1 MATVIGELLL
11 RYGLIEWTGSGHF
24 ELTYGKWGKP
34 SLLYPRHLYFN
45 ISHCKEA
52 SVCVISDEEVGID
65 IEVIRDVK
73 SSVIQKV
80 CTTEEAER
88 IYKSDRPE
96 EEFIKY
102 WVMKESYAK
111 LLGVGLSRDFRTI
124 DTIKLRENFMLS
136 RVKNMYISIARYNR
150 T

>member
-34 SLLYPRHLYFN
+34 SFLYPRHLYFN

-52 SVCVISDEEVGID
+52 SICVISDEEVGID

-80 CTTEEAER
+80 CTSEEAER
-88 IYKSDRPE
+88 IYKSERPE

-124 DTIKLRENFMLS
+124 DTIKLKKNFLLS
-136 RVKNMYISIARYNR
+136 RVKNMYMSVARHNR
-150 T
+150 E

>member
-73 SSVIQKV
+73 SSVIQK
-80 CTTEEAER
+80 CALQ
-88 IYKSDRPE
+88 KKQN
-96 EEFIKY
+96 EFTK
-102 WVMKESYAK
+102 VNVRKK
-111 LLGVGLSRDFRTI
+111 NLSSTG
-124 DTIKLRENFMLS
+124 
-136 RVKNMYISIARYNR
+136 
-150 T
+150 